1 MHLIK
6 QNCFL
11 KNFSNN
17 SNLDD
22 SGISS
27 LVFLSRTNSK
37 LYIISVTHN
46 MVKRV
51 ITNLDSTKSSY
62 PDYIPVVVLKN
73 CESELSYASE
83 EVLFSRL
90 LEGFICGPCI

>member
-1 MHLIK
+1 
-6 QNCFL
+6 
-11 KNFSNN
+11 
-17 SNLDD
+17 
-22 SGISS
+22 
-27 LVFLSRTNSK
+27 
-37 LYIISVTHN
+37 
-46 MVKRV
+46 MVRRV
-51 ITNLDSTKSSY
+51 ITNLDSTKSSC